1 VLFKNMPGAAAAY
14 REETLPDGVRGWR
27 RETMT
32 LGWEERLKGRA
43 RRSTDAGTGF
53 ATALPRGT
61 VLRAG
66 DLLPVD
72 ALRLVV
78 SVVERAEPVFV
89 IEPVTPREWG
99 LFAYQIGNCHQPLM
113 VDGSALVCPDV
124 AGVAMMLAH
133 FRIPYRRDERPFTP
147 ASGLADHRHA

>member
-1 VLFKNMPGAAAAY
+1 MLFKTVPGAARAY
-14 REETLPDGVRGWR
+14 RDDTLPDGLRAWR

-32 LGWEERLKGRA
+32 LGWEERLKVRA
-43 RRSTDAGTGF
+43 RRRTDAGTEF

-61 VLRAG
+61 VLRGG

-72 ALRLVV
+72 DLRLVV
-78 SVVERAEPVFV
+78 AVVERAEPVCV
-89 IEPVTPREWG
+89 IEPATPREWG

-113 VDGSALVCPDV
+113 VDGAALVCPDV
-124 AGVAMMLAH
+124 TGVAMMLEH

-147 ASGLADHRHA
+147 ASGLADHRHV